1 MEYTQNIMNKINNI
15 YDKYVLYEIF
25 KLIKKDT
32 NEYTFNN
39 NGIFV
44 NLNILN
50 ENTLKSINDFINY
63 TEYTNSL
70 FKKEKVNVFDNI
82 QFNENIESK
91 KKEITKNKINFSKI
105 NSLKIEPQK
114 LELNEPFNNIF
125 KKCKEIDK
133 VNTYEY

>member
-70 FKKEKVNVFDNI
+70 FKKEKVNLFYNI
-82 QFNENIESK
+82 QLNEN
-91 KKEITKNKINFSKI
+91 T
-105 NSLKIEPQK
+105 
-114 LELNEPFNNIF
+114 
-125 KKCKEIDK
+125 
-133 VNTYEY
+133 

>member
-25 KLIKKDT
+25 KLIKNNT

-91 KKEITKNKINFSKI
+91 KKEIIKNKINFSKV

-114 LELNEPFNNIF
+114 LELNEPFNNIL

-133 VNTYEY
+133 INTYEY